1 MPEIFPGAWKY
12 ASPVIKPCVNDQV
25 PAHRMGKGPKI
36 PTAFPRR
43 KGCEKCQIHRYGEPS
58 ERMGNGKSLPELR
71 SMHCTRDLLGKNSIR
86 IDVEAVA
93 VVAQKNRA

>member
-1 MPEIFPGAWKY
+1 MRQ
-12 ASPVIKPCVNDQV
+12 PVIKPCVNDQV
-25 PAHRMGKGPKI
+25 PAHRMGNGPKI
-36 PTAFPRR
+36 SHGIPAEERLREMPDFT
-43 KGCEKCQIHRYGEPS
+43 GYGEPS

-86 IDVEAVA
+86 IDVEAVE